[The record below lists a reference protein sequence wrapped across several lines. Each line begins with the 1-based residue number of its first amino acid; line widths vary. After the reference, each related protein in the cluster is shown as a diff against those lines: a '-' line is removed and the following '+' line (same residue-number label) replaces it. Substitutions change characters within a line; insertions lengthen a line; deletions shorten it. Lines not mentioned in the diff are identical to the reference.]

1 MDSTESSPG
10 FQQYWMMLKRHWLP
24 AFAAFLSVW
33 ALVTWAASLKKPVY
47 IAEGTLLLRRLNTSS
62 SLTEVGK
69 QIGKLEPLAEK
80 SNPLTTEAQVMRSV
94 PLIEKTIAKLN
105 LTDKKGFP
113 LKQKEFLKPLT
124 ISELK
129 GTDILKVSYKDTKP
143 KKSAEI
149 VNTLMELYLENNIL
163 FHRTEAVAARK
174 FIEKQLPEAEAVVRQ
189 AEADMRQFKEKNKVV
204 ALDQEASSAVAI
216 IADLQKQITDAQSKL
231 ANATPQ
237 IEVIRSR
244 LGVNSQQAVTA
255 NSLSAAPGIKDVLT
269 QLQAVQSK
277 LAVQLN
283 RYTEEDP
290 KILNL
295 RDEEAALNAT
305 LRERI
310 AQVVGDQQQVP
321 VKNLQFGELQQNLTK
336 DLVNL
341 EATRLGLANQVSAL
355 SNIQANYRERVNI
368 LPKLEQEQVELKRKI
383 EVSQATYSLL
393 LNKLKEIQVA
403 ENQNVGN
410 ARIVSWA
417 QVPEE
422 PSSSQKVVYL
432 AAGLLGIMVAIGTIY
447 VLESTDKS
455 IKTIKQARQI
465 FKFTFLGVI
474 PSLEKL
480 KRATLRDKDF
490 ERFTPEVIVRDTPRS
505 PSSEA
510 YRMLQANLKFLSS
523 DKELK
528 AVAITSSVPK
538 EGKSTVSANLATA
551 IAQRERKVLLVD
563 ADLYNPIQHCI
574 WDLHND
580 VGLSN
585 VLVGQA
591 DLKSAIKEVMVNL
604 DILTSGVVPP
614 NPAVLL
620 DSRRMASLIADFV
633 THYDF
638 VIIDTPSLNVAA
650 DAPILGKM
658 IDGILF
664 VVRPGV
670 VDSASAAFA
679 KDLLAHSGQNVLGL
693 VVNGVIPNNEPH
705 SYYYFTQEYSG
716 VESVATQEKPR
727 SIKE

>member
-563 ADLYNPIQHCI
+563 ADLYNPIQHRI